1 MLSTPVT
8 VDATP
13 VDEWLTDP
21 VTLDRLEDALEA
33 NRVRVKGYAV
43 DVDRAQ
49 MLDVRQKLHSRDAAT
64 LILHLL
70 REVVR

>member
-33 NRVRVKGYAV
+33 NRIRVKGYIV
-43 DVDRAQ
+43 DVDRGQ
-49 MLDVRQKLHSRDAAT
+49 MLDARQKLHPRDAAT